1 MAALTGPRLWI
12 GTSLMLGAIG
22 TTALAAASPA
32 ATTAPR
38 PPEAIYAKTCGYCH
52 GQHVAP
58 IIRGRGLP
66 PEIIEQY
73 VRTGPR
79 GMVAFRPTEI
89 SDVELKALAKWLNAS
104 KADPKEKG
112 E

>member
-1 MAALTGPRLWI
+1 MPILARHRRLAGPFAVS
-12 GTSLMLGAIG
+12 SLFV
-22 TTALAAASPA
+22 A
-32 ATTAPR
+32 ATGLNAATPAPAPR
-38 PPEAIYAKTCGYCH
+38 APEALYAKTCGYCH

-66 PEIIEQY
+66 PEVIKHY
-73 VRTGPR
+73 VRSGPR

-89 SDVELKALAKWLNAS
+89 SDAELEALAKWLNAS
-104 KADPKEKG
+104 RADPKEKG

>member
-1 MAALTGPRLWI
+1 MPVMARSRRSVGPIIASVFLGSVGCI
-12 GTSLMLGAIG
+12 GVAD
-22 TTALAAASPA
+22 AAPATRSPE
-32 ATTAPR
+32 TV
-38 PPEAIYAKTCGYCH
+38 YAKTCGYCH

-66 PEIIEQY
+66 VEMIEHY

-89 SDVELKALAKWLNAS
+89 SDAELKALAKWLNAS

>member
-1 MAALTGPRLWI
+1 MPVQACNRQLAGPFVAAALI
-12 GTSLMLGAIG
+12 
-22 TTALAAASPA
+22 LAAGFSGA
-32 ATTAPR
+32 ADAAAAPR
-38 PPEAIYAKTCGYCH
+38 APETVYAKTCGYCH

-58 IIRGRGLP
+58 IIRGRGIP
-66 PEIIEQY
+66 VEVTKQY

-89 SDVELKALAKWLNAS
+89 SDAELEALAKWLNAS
-104 KADPKEKG
+104 KADAKEKG

>member
-1 MAALTGPRLWI
+1 MPVLARNRRSVGPVIASVL
-12 GTSLMLGAIG
+12 
-22 TTALAAASPA
+22 LAPA
-32 ATTAPR
+32 AFGSFAEAAPAPR
-38 PPEAIYAKTCGYCH
+38 PPETVYAKTCGYCH

-66 PEIIEQY
+66 VAAIEQI

-89 SDVELKALAKWLNAS
+89 SDAELKALASWLNAS

>member
-1 MAALTGPRLWI
+1 MPVLARALRYAGPIVASVFPAVFICCGLAQAAP
-12 GTSLMLGAIG
+12 
-22 TTALAAASPA
+22 
-32 ATTAPR
+32 APR
-38 PPEAIYAKTCGYCH
+38 SPEAVYAKTCGYCH

-66 PEIIEQY
+66 VEVIEQY

-89 SDVELKALAKWLNAS
+89 SDAELKALAKWLNAS

>member
-1 MAALTGPRLWI
+1 MAALTGPRRWV
-12 GTSLMLGAIG
+12 GTSLTFGVLGAIG
-22 TTALAAASPA
+22 TTALAAATP
-32 ATTAPR
+32 APR
-38 PPEAIYAKTCGYCH
+38 APEVVYAKTCGYCH

-89 SDVELKALAKWLNAS
+89 TDVELKALAKWLNAS

>member
-1 MAALTGPRLWI
+1 MSAVARYRPVAAYLMAFALSAAPGLAA
-12 GTSLMLGAIG
+12 SA
-22 TTALAAASPA
+22 TTAP
-32 ATTAPR
+32 APR
-38 PPEAIYAKTCGYCH
+38 PPEAVYAKTCGYCH

-66 PEIIEQY
+66 VEVIEQY
-73 VRTGPR
+73 VRSGPR

-89 SDVELKALAKWLNAS
+89 SDVELKVLAKWLNAS

>member
-1 MAALTGPRLWI
+1 MSVLARIRRLAGPLAVSSLLI
-12 GTSLMLGAIG
+12 ATSSAYGA
-22 TTALAAASPA
+22 TPA
-32 ATTAPR
+32 PAPR
-38 PPEAIYAKTCGYCH
+38 APEKIYARTCGYCH

-58 IIRGRGLP
+58 IIRGRGLA
-66 PEIIEQY
+66 PELVEQY

-89 SDVELKALAKWLNAS
+89 TDVELKALARWINAS
-104 KADPKEKG
+104 KADPKEKS

>member
-1 MAALTGPRLWI
+1 MPVLACPRRFAGPIVASISVATLTCSGLAGAAP
-12 GTSLMLGAIG
+12 
-22 TTALAAASPA
+22 
-32 ATTAPR
+32 APR
-38 PPEAIYAKTCGYCH
+38 PPETLYAKTCGYCH

-58 IIRGRGLP
+58 IIRGRSLP
-66 PEIIEQY
+66 VELIEQY

-89 SDVELKALAKWLNAS
+89 SDAELKALAKWLNAS

>member
-1 MAALTGPRLWI
+1 MAAMKERWRSVGVSLTI
-12 GTSLMLGAIG
+12 GIVGAMG
-22 TTALAAASPA
+22 TAGLAAATP
-32 ATTAPR
+32 APR
-38 PPEAIYAKTCGYCH
+38 PPEILYAKTCGYCH

-79 GMVAFRPTEI
+79 GMVAFRPTEM

>member
-1 MAALTGPRLWI
+1 MPVLARARQYAGPI
-12 GTSLMLGAIG
+12 V
-22 TTALAAASPA
+22 ASVLPA
-32 ATTAPR
+32 MVACSGIAEAGPAPR
-38 PPEAIYAKTCGYCH
+38 SPETLYVRTCGYCH
-52 GQHVAP
+52 GKHVAP

-66 PEIIEQY
+66 VDVIEQY

>member
-1 MAALTGPRLWI
+1 MPVFARDRRSAGLVLASVFWATFGCTGIADAA
-12 GTSLMLGAIG
+12 
-22 TTALAAASPA
+22 
-32 ATTAPR
+32 TAPR
-38 PPEAIYAKTCGYCH
+38 APETVYTRTCGYCH

-66 PEIIEQY
+66 VEVIEQY

-89 SDVELKALAKWLNAS
+89 SDGELKALAKWLNAS
-104 KADPKEKG
+104 KADPQEKG

>member
-1 MAALTGPRLWI
+1 MPALARNRRFAALFAVSAL
-12 GTSLMLGAIG
+12 LL
-22 TTALAAASPA
+22 TAARGNA
-32 ATTAPR
+32 ATPAPAPR
-38 PPEAIYAKTCGYCH
+38 APETVYAKTCGYCH
-52 GQHVAP
+52 GQHVGP

-66 PEIIEQY
+66 PEIIKHY
-73 VRTGPR
+73 VRSGPR

-89 SDVELKALAKWLNAS
+89 SDAELEALAKWLKAS